1 MTINNLSELK
11 AFVVEKGFQYP
22 HLREKIYGA
31 YKWCVGEV
39 VDYGQPLM
47 HEIELCLSSIEEFIE
62 EEGEKVPQ
70 DDREPDGT
78 CYQ

>member
-1 MTINNLSELK
+1 MISNLSELK

-47 HEIELCLSSIEEFIE
+47 HEIDLCLSSIEEFIE
-62 EEGEKVPQ
+62 EEGDEGLP
-70 DDREPDGT
+70 DPPEPS
-78 CYQ
+78 YE

>member
-1 MTINNLSELK
+1 MISNLSELK
-11 AFVVEKGFQYP
+11 AFVVEKGFEHP

-47 HEIELCLSSIEEFIE
+47 DEIELCLSSIEEFIE
-62 EEGEKVPQ
+62 EEESPENNK
-70 DDREPDGT
+70 EPDGT
-78 CYQ
+78 CYG